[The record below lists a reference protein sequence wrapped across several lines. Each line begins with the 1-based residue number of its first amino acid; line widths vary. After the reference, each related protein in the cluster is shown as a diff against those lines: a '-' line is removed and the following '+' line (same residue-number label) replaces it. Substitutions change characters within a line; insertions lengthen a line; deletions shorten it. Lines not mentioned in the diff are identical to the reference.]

1 MKVCRNPL
9 YVSRSSRSGSSHSI
23 PNIVELPALASLE
36 LRDRSA
42 IFSNGQCITGFDIIL
57 CCTGFDYDYPFL
69 NNHPATRPP
78 RSPKVYQ
85 HIFSAQDPTLAF
97 IGLIEKAVP
106 WPVAEA
112 QAIVISSV
120 WSSKIRLPAQ
130 VDMTKWINEH
140 YIAIDKPQLRYPHD
154 IDYLNEMLRWAEE
167 GEGNAG
173 SGMNKT
179 NFPVQWSEA
188 KRWWR
193 QQVPFAR
200 KAFRDLGE
208 LRFTIRSMEMLGFE
222 FPIKSG
228 TEAI

>member
-9 YVSRSSRSGSSHSI
+9 YVSQSSRSTSSHSI

-36 LRDRSA
+36 LRDRS
-42 IFSNGQCITGFDIIL
+42 
-57 CCTGFDYDYPFL
+57 
-69 NNHPATRPP
+69 
-78 RSPKVYQ
+78 
-85 HIFSAQDPTLAF
+85 
-97 IGLIEKAVP
+97 
-106 WPVAEA
+106 
-112 QAIVISSV
+112 AIVISSV

-208 LRFTIRSMEMLGFE
+208 LRFAITTMKMLGFE
-222 FPIKSG
+222 YTIKNG
-228 TEAI
+228 TAAI